1 MFELSLKEE
10 VHKACIEKI
19 QSQLDLLQRAIAQ
32 AKESLTSESKSSA
45 GDKHETGRAMA
56 QLELEK
62 LGGQFESARKLFQLA
77 ERLPYRKKNSSIQSG
92 SLVLTESFVYYI
104 SIGLG
109 KTKLKFEGKDIY
121 TISPASPLAQ
131 NILGLKKGDE
141 YGLNG
146 QETKILDC
154 I

>member
-1 MFELSLKEE
+1 MFDLSLKKE
-10 VHKACIEKI
+10 VHQACIQKI
-19 QSQLDLLQRAIAQ
+19 QGQLELLQNAISQ
-32 AKESLTSESKSSA
+32 AKESLNSESKSSA

-62 LGGQFESARKLFQLA
+62 LGGQFESALKLYQLA
-77 ERLPYRKKNSSIQSG
+77 DRLPFEKSLKTIKSG
-92 SLVLTESFVYYI
+92 SLVLTENFVYYI

-109 KTKLKFEGKDIY
+109 KTDLKFEGREIY

-131 NILGLKKGDE
+131 GILGLTKGEE
-141 YGLNG
+141 YGLQGRTNR
-146 QETKILDC
+146 ILDC

>member
-1 MFELSLKEE
+1 M
-10 VHKACIEKI
+10 HQACIQKI
-19 QSQLDLLQRAIAQ
+19 QGQLDMLQNAISQ
-32 AKESLTSESKSSA
+32 AKESLNSESKSSA

-62 LGGQFESARKLFQLA
+62 LGGQFESARKLYQLA
-77 ERLPYRKKNSSIQSG
+77 DRLPFQTQLKTIKSG
-92 SLVLTESFVYYI
+92 SLVLTENFVYYI

-109 KTKLKFEGKDIY
+109 KTNLKYQDKEIY

-131 NILGLKKGDE
+131 SILGLSKGEE
-141 YGLNG
+141 YGLKGRTN
-146 QETKILDC
+146 QILDC